1 MQPTNE
7 KHTNFVQLSPED
19 CTYLLELITEMD
31 SDTAYTERQRSY
43 TVPKLQTI
51 ASNPRSKKLA
61 YQDVDYLLELLED
74 DDLEESQQQRFMT
87 QEKLLAIRALQDS
100 QFARTRDIE
109 QQRKLRRARR
119 QPSKA
124 LSEHFERTT
133 ANVSV

>member
-19 CTYLLELITEMD
+19 CTYLLELIAEMD

-133 ANVSV
+133 A